1 MNCFSLDGKVI
12 IITGAAGLLGRMHAK
27 AVLDVGA
34 IPILL
39 DINIKKLDSVRKE
52 LLEENPSSK
61 VITFCNN
68 ITDENQ
74 MREVLD
80 CVIEKCGHVDGLIN
94 NACHNPTM
102 KNAQKGIG
110 RLETLSHKEWLEDTE
125 VGLYGAICCSK
136 IFGGYMAEHD
146 GGVILNIVSDLGVIA
161 PNQGLYRIDGELEK
175 DQPKKPVT
183 YSTVKWGMIGLTKY
197 LSTYWA
203 EQNVRTNA
211 VALGG
216 VFNQQSEIFLKRI
229 KEQIPMRRMARV
241 DEYKGSIVYMLSEAS
256 SYMTGAVVSIDG
268 GRTAW

>member
-1 MNCFSLDGKVI
+1 MLFRS
-12 IITGAAGLLGRMHAK
+12 
-27 AVLDVGA
+27 
-34 IPILL
+34 
-39 DINIKKLDSVRKE
+39 
-52 LLEENPSSK
+52 
-61 VITFCNN
+61 
-68 ITDENQ
+68 
-74 MREVLD
+74 
-80 CVIEKCGHVDGLIN
+80 
-94 NACHNPTM
+94 
-102 KNAQKGIG
+102 
-110 RLETLSHKEWLEDTE
+110 
-125 VGLYGAICCSK
+125 
-136 IFGGYMAEHD
+136 
-146 GGVILNIVSDLGVIA
+146 A
-161 PNQGLYRIDGELEK
+161 PKQGLYRIDCELEK